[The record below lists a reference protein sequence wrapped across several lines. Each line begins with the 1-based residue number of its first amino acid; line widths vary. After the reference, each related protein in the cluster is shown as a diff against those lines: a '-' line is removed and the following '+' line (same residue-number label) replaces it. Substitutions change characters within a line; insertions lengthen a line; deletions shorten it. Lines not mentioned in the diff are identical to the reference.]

1 MKSLLPCCV
10 PAKRT
15 DKSEHQKQAIKK
27 PTAFTCKDKSAW
39 HTMCIIIPLRMG
51 SGVFFVFEE
60 HISGSTEQK
69 TLDSLAG
76 LT

>member
-15 DKSEHQKQAIKK
+15 DKSEHQRQAIKK

-39 HTMCIIIPLRMG
+39 HTMCIIIPLQMG
-51 SGVFFVFEE
+51 SGDFLFLKNTFQVQLNKR
-60 HISGSTEQK
+60 HRT
-69 TLDSLAG
+69 A
-76 LT
+76 

>member
-15 DKSEHQKQAIKK
+15 DKSEHQRQAIKK

-51 SGVFFVFEE
+51 SGDFLFLKNTFQVQLNKR
-60 HISGSTEQK
+60 HRT
-69 TLDSLAG
+69 A
-76 LT
+76 